1 MLQYVPLFRGKVF
14 VVLVEAGLLPEP
26 ALAETLLDLA
36 ALQHV
41 GVRLVL
47 GVLDGDLGELYD
59 WTVEGEMKVA
69 KVASKVGE
77 AGAIDDAMAVLGR
90 GQAAVIE
97 AGGGGPLGPEMV
109 EFAVGLGAIK
119 LVALVGNPILVD
131 GAPVPAVAAAEVDGL
146 LAQAEISRD
155 DLLRAAA
162 GACDRGIPRV
172 HVLDGRQAGVLIDE
186 LFSNEGVGTMVHADS
201 YREIRALVEEDIPE
215 LLGMIGRVV
224 RRSRL
229 VPRSYEDIACRSGDY
244 RVMTIDGHVVG
255 SVALHEYARGGLPEV
270 ACLYVKQSHEGLG
283 YGVELVRHAEQMARE
298 RGHSG
303 VFALTN
309 RAAELFRGKLGFKEA
324 DQTVLPEERRVLLDG
339 SGRDSRVFVK
349 EWGKKLRS

>member
-36 ALQHV
+36 ALQHI
-41 GVRLVL
+41 GVKLVL
-47 GVLDGDLGELYD
+47 GVLGGDLGELYD

-69 KVASKVGE
+69 RVNSKIGDERAVGE
-77 AGAIDDAMAVLGR
+77 ALAVLGR

-97 AGGGGPLGPEMV
+97 AGGEGPLDPRV
-109 EFAVGLGAIK
+109 VDFAVGLGAAK
-119 LVALVGNPILVD
+119 LVALLDEAILVD
-131 GAPVPAVAAAEVDGL
+131 GAPVPAVAAAGVDDL
-146 LAQAEISRD
+146 LGRSEISKAE
-155 DLLRAAA
+155 LLRAAA
-162 GACDRGIPRV
+162 DACGRGIPRV
-172 HVLDGRQAGVLIDE
+172 HVLNGSQAGVLVEE

-201 YREIRALVEEDIPE
+201 YREIRPLIEEDIPE

-229 VPRSYEDIACRSGDY
+229 VPRSYEDIARRSGDY

-255 SVALHEYARGGLPEV
+255 SVALHEYEGGGLPEL

-283 YGVELVRHAEQMARE
+283 YGVELVRHAEGMARE
-298 RGHSG
+298 RGHRG

-309 RAAELFRGKLGFKEA
+309 RAADLFRGKLGFTEA
-324 DQTVLPEERRVLLDG
+324 GQELLPGERRALLDG
-339 SGRDSRVFVK
+339 SGRDSRVFVR
-349 EWGKKLRS
+349 EW